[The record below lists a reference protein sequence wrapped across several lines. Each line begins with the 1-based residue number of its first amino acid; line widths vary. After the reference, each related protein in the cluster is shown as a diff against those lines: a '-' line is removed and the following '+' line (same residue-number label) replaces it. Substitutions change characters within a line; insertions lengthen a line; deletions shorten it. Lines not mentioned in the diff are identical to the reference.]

1 MALLGSAKLYVIYE
15 DIMHS
20 FFHYDV
26 AKSFV
31 DDTIVTLER
40 LIITTGEELR
50 KGNGNLILL
59 Y

>member
-1 MALLGSAKLYVIYE
+1 MALVGSAKLNLIYK
-15 DIMHS
+15 DIKHN
-20 FFHYDV
+20 FYDYND
-26 AKSFV
+26 AKNFV
-31 DDTIVTLER
+31 GDTIVTLER

>member
-15 DIMHS
+15 DIKHS
-20 FFHYDV
+20 FFHSNV

-31 DDTIVTLER
+31 DATIVTLER
-40 LIITTGEELR
+40 LIITTEEELR
-50 KGNGNLILL
+50 KGNENLILL